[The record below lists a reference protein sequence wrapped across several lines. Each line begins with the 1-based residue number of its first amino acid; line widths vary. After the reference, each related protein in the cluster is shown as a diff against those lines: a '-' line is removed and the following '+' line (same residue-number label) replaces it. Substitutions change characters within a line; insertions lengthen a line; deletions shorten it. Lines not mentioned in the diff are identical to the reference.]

1 MHVRSKPTPSP
12 KSTTG
17 HLIKITRLQIKAL
30 MPVSTTDQT
39 AYIRTHSIY
48 HILDIH

>member
-1 MHVRSKPTPSP
+1 MHVRSKPNPLP

-30 MPVSTTDQT
+30 MRVSTTDQT
-39 AYIRTHSIY
+39 AYIRTHSI
-48 HILDIH
+48 